1 MPKLPNRPAAAK
13 PAATASGAS
22 VDAPGVAS
30 APTSAPASSTG
41 PSGTNGGAKEPA
53 SSSNSGGGNAGP
65 KLPARPSAGPSLPPR
80 GGARAAGGA
89 AAPGPSTSTGAT
101 HSASASAPAGAS
113 AASAGGANGS
123 SSAAGS
129 SGGGSGGAVAAGGR
143 RAPSGGL
150 GALPPRG
157 GLLPLPAQG
166 PVLDPDEPESIAEV
180 RRSIHAVRVQM
191 ISAALRLGY
200 DHENALVKQV
210 LYRLALAE
218 RLKAPWRRPGKRPDP
233 VTAAAREA
241 ARLQQQQDGPAAV
254 AAAAGGPKA
263 AAAPAAV
270 SGPAGLGFTVK
281 IMLIGVQG
289 SGKTQLA
296 HALLG
301 AGDGA
306 ATAPPAAST
315 SASAPPQPAFPAVHP
330 FQGATKGV
338 SVLRGSAHGIGLVF
352 VDTPGLS
359 LAPGGAARNSQVLQQ
374 IRRAYHCHK
383 PDLLVYV
390 DRLDAAAGGG
400 GGGSAGGGAGAELAV
415 MQSLTA
421 ALGPGLWLNTILAFT
436 HAGAAPPS
444 SGGRGRPAGAPAL
457 TFENWLELRSHGL
470 QQVIRQA
477 SGDERLMNPVA
488 FAESHPACPLNAAGQ
503 PVIYNGMPWR
513 QHLMLMVTSAKLL
526 ADTEALLQMQGG
538 GAGGGAG
545 AGAAAAAGGAG
556 SAAAL
561 RQMMGGGRQV
571 PMPYLMQQI
580 TQMSRPLKFPDH
592 GNVMDVRR
600 ARYDT
605 RRLRQE
611 RQRREAGRQVALRV
625 LALRQAARKQRS
637 LADAYRTGT
646 QAGCKVTPEPPRV
659 ATRCRP
665 SAMPAEGHRYRNPE
679 AQGGWVVR
687 PHMETHCA
695 DVSDGVEGFI
705 LNKVAVAAV
714 GGAGEGD
721 GLGGRG
727 VPYHH
732 YLSAQCTKDQ
742 KLLAARSEATLYH
755 DPLGRATTSLSADL
769 QTSSSAAAAA
779 AGGGGGGPDVLMV
792 LRADTRLHTN
802 TGRGSAL
809 PKLTVGGVVARV
821 GEEGRLLSLEGP
833 TAVGMRLQASKKL
846 RLGLT
851 PTPVRLAVAAAVMQS
866 ASELAAGRLGLGRG
880 GDACLGLNAE
890 VKIKDLIDFTNID
903 VPLARSLPGDFALG
917 LTRSPEGEV
926 TAGFG
931 SSVQYRLGAREMLGL
946 RTTFGNRGRAG
957 LSLRA
962 KTVSGWWLGLVAMA
976 VPLGKLLL
984 DTASDALR
992 RWGAQRRLRKQQR
1005 LQQQKLRQQQQQALE
1020 RQQKLQQEQQQQK
1033 AKGAV
1038 PKTVGKAGVGVGKAA
1053 AAAADGKKGG
1063 SGAAARLA
1071 SGKPGA
1077 RPKK

>member
-1 MPKLPNRPAAAK
+1 
-13 PAATASGAS
+13 
-22 VDAPGVAS
+22 
-30 APTSAPASSTG
+30 
-41 PSGTNGGAKEPA
+41 
-53 SSSNSGGGNAGP
+53 
-65 KLPARPSAGPSLPPR
+65 
-80 GGARAAGGA
+80 
-89 AAPGPSTSTGAT
+89 
-101 HSASASAPAGAS
+101 
-113 AASAGGANGS
+113 
-123 SSAAGS
+123 
-129 SGGGSGGAVAAGGR
+129 
-143 RAPSGGL
+143 
-150 GALPPRG
+150 
-157 GLLPLPAQG
+157 
-166 PVLDPDEPESIAEV
+166 
-180 RRSIHAVRVQM
+180 
-191 ISAALRLGY
+191 
-200 DHENALVKQV
+200 
-210 LYRLALAE
+210 
-218 RLKAPWRRPGKRPDP
+218 
-233 VTAAAREA
+233 
-241 ARLQQQQDGPAAV
+241 
-254 AAAAGGPKA
+254 
-263 AAAPAAV
+263 
-270 SGPAGLGFTVK
+270 
-281 IMLIGVQG
+281 
-289 SGKTQLA
+289 
-296 HALLG
+296 
-301 AGDGA
+301 
-306 ATAPPAAST
+306 
-315 SASAPPQPAFPAVHP
+315 
-330 FQGATKGV
+330 
-338 SVLRGSAHGIGLVF
+338 
-352 VDTPGLS
+352 
-359 LAPGGAARNSQVLQQ
+359 
-374 IRRAYHCHK
+374 
-383 PDLLVYV
+383 
-390 DRLDAAAGGG
+390 
-400 GGGSAGGGAGAELAV
+400 
-415 MQSLTA
+415 
-421 ALGPGLWLNTILAFT
+421 
-436 HAGAAPPS
+436 
-444 SGGRGRPAGAPAL
+444 
-457 TFENWLELRSHGL
+457 
-470 QQVIRQA
+470 
-477 SGDERLMNPVA
+477 
-488 FAESHPACPLNAAGQ
+488 
-503 PVIYNGMPWR
+503 
-513 QHLMLMVTSAKLL
+513 
-526 ADTEALLQMQGG
+526 
-538 GAGGGAG
+538 
-545 AGAAAAAGGAG
+545 
-556 SAAAL
+556 
-561 RQMMGGGRQV
+561 
-571 PMPYLMQQI
+571 
-580 TQMSRPLKFPDH
+580 MSRPLKFPDH

-611 RQRREAGRQVALRV
+611 RQRREAGRQ
-625 LALRQAARKQRS
+625 
-637 LADAYRTGT
+637 
-646 QAGCKVTPEPPRV
+646 
-659 ATRCRP
+659 
-665 SAMPAEGHRYRNPE
+665 
-679 AQGGWVVR
+679 
-687 PHMETHCA
+687 
-695 DVSDGVEGFI
+695 GFI

-755 DPLGRATTSLSADL
+755 DPLGRATTSL
-769 QTSSSAAAAA
+769 
-779 AGGGGGGPDVLMV
+779 
-792 LRADTRLHTN
+792 LHTN

-809 PKLTVGGVVARV
+809 PKLT
-821 GEEGRLLSLEGP
+821 
-833 TAVGMRLQASKKL
+833 ASKKL